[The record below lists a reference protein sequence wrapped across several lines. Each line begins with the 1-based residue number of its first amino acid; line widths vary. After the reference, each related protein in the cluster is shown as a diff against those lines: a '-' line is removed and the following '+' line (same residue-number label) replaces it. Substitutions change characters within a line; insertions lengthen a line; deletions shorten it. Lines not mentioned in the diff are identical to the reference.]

1 MDNRPIGV
9 FDSGLGGLTAVR
21 ELKKLLPHEEIVYLG
36 DTGRVPY
43 GNRGAETIIRYAL
56 DDIRFLEQR
65 QVKLIVAACAT
76 VSSTLPREVAERL
89 SAPFVG
95 VVEPAA
101 IAAARAPGCSI
112 GVIGTSATVGSGSFV
127 RALQALRG
135 DLTIKAKACPLFV
148 PLVENGLFDRDNPIT
163 SQVVELYLKEFRGI
177 DTLILGCTHYPI
189 LKDAIGQY
197 LPDTLLIDSGAETA
211 RWVQEYLTQ
220 NKLLS
225 SLTERG
231 RAEYY
236 VTDSVHGFADNAR
249 LFLGEEILDQ
259 VNFISVDQ
267 LKGRR

>member
-1 MDNRPIGV
+1 MDKRAIGV

-21 ELKKLLPHEEIVYLG
+21 ELKKLLPHEDIVYLG

-43 GNRGAETIIRYAL
+43 GNRGTETIIRYTM
-56 DDIRFLEQR
+56 DDIRFMEQR

-76 VSSTLPREVAERL
+76 VSSTLPKEIAQSL
-89 SAPFVG
+89 SSPFVG

-101 IAAARAPGCSI
+101 IAAAKAAGSHI
-112 GVIGTSATVGSGSFV
+112 GIIGTSATVGSGSFV
-127 RALQALRG
+127 RALEALRS

-163 SQVVELYLKEFRGI
+163 SQVVELYLKDFQGV

-189 LKDAIGQY
+189 LKDAIAQY

-211 RWVQEYLTQ
+211 RWVQDYLTQ
-220 NKLLS
+220 NDLLNS
-225 SLTERG
+225 STGQG

-236 VTDSVHGFADNAR
+236 VTDSVHGFAENAR